1 MRIDT
6 RRIKIRLAE
15 LEMNQSDLAVK
26 MGATRANVSRYIRG
40 QISTF
45 RTLERLAKF
54 IDINPIE
61 LLIED

>member
-6 RRIKIRLAE
+6 RRIQIRLAE
-15 LEMNQSDLAVK
+15 LEMKQSDLAVK
-26 MGATRANVSRYIRG
+26 MGATRANVSRYVRG
-40 QISTF
+40 QIATF

-54 IDINPIE
+54 LKISPLE